1 MLSVTAAGFSKSAT
15 ILETNES
22 SAASHGRV
30 SADSREVENE
40 NESPAAV
47 RKKTIPRATRNLFRE
62 VIVTDNHSM
71 GIRGSKRE
79 SEPQKKRLR
88 SD

>member
-30 SADSREVENE
+30 TADGQEVENE

-47 RKKTIPRATRNLFRE
+47 RKKTIPRAARNFLRE
-62 VIVTDNHSM
+62 VIVTQNHSM
-71 GIRGSKRE
+71 GIKGSKRE
-79 SEPQKKRLR
+79 FRP
-88 SD
+88 